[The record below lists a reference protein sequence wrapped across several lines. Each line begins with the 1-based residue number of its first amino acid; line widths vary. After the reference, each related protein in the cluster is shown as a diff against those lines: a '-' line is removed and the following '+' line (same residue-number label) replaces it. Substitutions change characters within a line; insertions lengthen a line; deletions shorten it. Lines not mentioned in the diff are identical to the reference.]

1 VGEGPGVRV
10 MRILIT
16 GVTGF
21 AGSYLAEALLADG
34 VELHGTSATADAAL
48 PSSLKDRVTIH
59 VGDLTEPAHLS
70 SLLHSTNPEQI
81 YHLAGY
87 ASAGQSFQEPEA
99 AWLGNATL
107 SERLFEAVLNWGGA
121 PRILHVSSALIYAPA
136 DPPDRPLNESAPID
150 PKSPY
155 AASKAA
161 ADRMAEEFARN
172 RGLDIVRVRP
182 FNHIGPRQ
190 SPQFAVGTFAQQL
203 ARIEAGKA
211 PPRLETGDL
220 TARRDFTDVRDM
232 VHAYIA
238 LMKDGVRGEAYNVG
252 SGSAVSMT
260 HVLDLMRAEC
270 RIPVEVVTQPSRLRS
285 TDVSVLVADSTKVRR
300 ATGWS
305 PRIPLERT
313 LHDTLEYWRIC
324 EGSVPSR
331 SA

>member
-1 VGEGPGVRV
+1 

-34 VELHGTSATADAAL
+34 VELHGTSATADVVL
-48 PSSLKDRVTIH
+48 PQSLQDRIAIH
-59 VGDLTEPAHLS
+59 VGDLTNAEHLS
-70 SLLHSTNPEQI
+70 SLLHTVNPQQI

-87 ASAGQSFQEPEA
+87 AAAGQSFQEPEA

-107 SERLFEAVLNWGGA
+107 TERLFESVMKWGQS
-121 PRILHVSSALIYAPA
+121 PRILHVSSALIYAPT
-136 DPPDRPLNESAPID
+136 DPPDRPLDESAPID

-161 ADRMAEEFARN
+161 ADRLAEDYARV

-220 TARRDFTDVRDM
+220 TARRDLTDVRDM
-232 VHAYIA
+232 VRAYVA
-238 LMKDGVRGEAYNVG
+238 LMKKGVRGEAYNVG
-252 SGSAVSMT
+252 SGSAVSMA
-260 HVLDLMRAEC
+260 HVLDLLRAEC
-270 RIPVEVVTQPSRLRS
+270 RIPVEVVTQASRLRS
-285 TDVSVLVADSTKVRR
+285 ADVSVLVADSTKVRR

-305 PRIPLERT
+305 PRIPLQQT
-313 LHDTLEYWRIC
+313 LRDTLDYWRRR